1 MLKLIFNSTYILHSD
16 GRGVWTPSAP
26 CDPTT
31 VPFLSDVPTSS
42 HIIRKIPLKIIAT
55 FCRAP
60 NSVRGVCRFVALFV
74 CFVCVLDY
82 FHTQQFATMHPFTK
96 CDHCTRID
104 TECLQH
110 GGVILFPLQRPQCT
124 SCLYWPSQNPTM
136 SARFFSIQRSSRCRV
151 GVLKSVRIN
160 RSAHHDIKRSR
171 AAPTSA
177 RRRNYVNDA
186 EYSLGPLQFGPKN
199 PDPTT

>member
-96 CDHCTRID
+96 CDHCTIID

-110 GGVILFPLQRPQCT
+110 GGVIF
-124 SCLYWPSQNPTM
+124 
-136 SARFFSIQRSSRCRV
+136 V
-151 GVLKSVRIN
+151 
-160 RSAHHDIKRSR
+160 
-171 AAPTSA
+171 PTSA
-177 RRRNYVNDA
+177 SSMHLVFILAFTKPDNERTFFFYPA
-186 EYSLGPLQFGPKN
+186 LKPLSSWRFKVCSN
-199 PDPTT
+199 